1 MPTPFVHLHTHSH
14 YSLLDGAGKIDALI
28 KRAKELGMESL
39 ALTDHGAMYG
49 IIEFYEACHKAGIK
63 PILGVE
69 GYLAARTRFDREPK
83 IDQKSNHQILLAE
96 TFEGYQNLLALTS
109 EANLNGFYYKPR
121 FDLEFLATHSKGLIA
136 TSSCLAGKLPRALE
150 VSYEEGEK
158 VLRQFLD
165 IFGTKNFFL
174 ELQPHRGQEEQKTL
188 NAQLKKMAADYDLG
202 LIATNDIHYI
212 MKEDNEAQDVLIC
225 VSSGKTVNDPNR
237 LNMTAYDLSMWS
249 PEEMTEAFADTPEAI
264 SNTALI
270 ADRCTF
276 EIPMGASILPVFP
289 LPEGT
294 TDRLYLRQLCHEGI
308 MKRYNFEY
316 VPETV
321 WAENEMLSSPPNDPE
336 IPVNVRVTRRVEYEL
351 SVIEK
356 MGFESYFLIVQDF
369 LNWARTQKIAVGP
382 GRGSAAGSIVAYLTG
397 ITDIDPIYHNLIFER
412 FLNPERLSMPD
423 IDSDLEDSRRDE
435 VIQYVRR
442 RYGADK
448 VAQIIT
454 FGTMLARNAIRDV
467 GRALG
472 VSYAECDYIAKLIPS
487 GPGGMTLKE
496 ALEKIPELK
505 ALYDSNEQLAH
516 LMDIAQTLEGVS
528 RHTSVHAA
536 GVIITKE
543 PLQTYV
549 PLQRAAKDEN
559 TVITQYTGPTVE
571 HLGLLKMDFLGLS
584 NLGIIQQALRI
595 IKKTRGVE
603 IDLAG
608 LATDDILAYELLAR
622 AESTGVFQ
630 LESAGMK
637 RYLKEL
643 KPTTFEDI
651 LSMVALYRP
660 GPMDAI
666 PDFIESKHGRKKITY
681 LHPLLEPILS
691 FTYGVIVTQD
701 QVLEVARKFA
711 GFSYAEADIL
721 RKAVGKKIKSL
732 LDEQHDKFV
741 SGAVKTNGHLGVN
754 TAKAEEVWN
763 FIEPF
768 ARYGFN
774 RAHAACYA
782 MIAYQTAYLK
792 AHYPVEFMAS
802 LLTSDQNNLE
812 RIAIEIAECRDMKI
826 EVLAPDVNESFV
838 EFGAVFYKEKQEGV
852 HDSYIRFGLGAIKN
866 VGLNPS
872 DAIVKERTAGGP
884 FQDLT
889 DFLCRCSH
897 ILNKKVLENLAMAGA
912 MDCLSERQQILS
924 NIEVISGFTQQF
936 NKGRNSSQIGL
947 FGDEIEDTLRL
958 YLAECVPAD
967 QKTRLTWER
976 ELLGIYISDHPISPY
991 QAVLPGDRQPIINL
1005 HELANNDTVKICGIV
1020 MSVRKILTKKNDP
1033 MGFIALEDETGPTE
1047 VIAFPKIWAEKEKL
1061 LVPGAAIVVEGKI
1074 SRKDARGDSGGEEV
1088 KVLADVVYTLS
1099 EHAPLEGERKN
1110 VRTVTVTVP
1119 SNGDRS
1125 LLEKI
1130 KAILERHPG
1139 SIPVTLLLPTL
1150 DGHQELKISHKVA
1163 ADEGLYSRLVYM
1175 LGTEGVL
1182 FN

>member
-1 MPTPFVHLHTHSH
+1 MWQAISLKLRSDSAIINLMPTPFVHLHTHSH
-14 YSLLDGAGKIDALI
+14 YSLLDGAGKIDQLI

-49 IIEFYEACHKAGIK
+49 VIEFYEACHKAGIR

-69 GYLAARTRFDREPK
+69 GYLAARTRFDKEPK

-121 FDLEFLATHSKGLIA
+121 FDLEYLANHSKGLIA

-150 VSYEEGEK
+150 ISYEEGEK
-158 VLRQFLD
+158 VLKQFLD

-174 ELQPHRGQEEQKTL
+174 ELQPHRGQEEQKAL
-188 NAQLKKMAADYDLG
+188 NAHLKTLAKVHGLG

-212 MKEDNEAQDVLIC
+212 MKEDNEAQDVLVC

-249 PEEMTEAFADTPEAI
+249 PEAMAEAFADTPEAL
-264 SNTALI
+264 SNTVLI
-270 ADRCTF
+270 AERCNV
-276 EIPMGASILPVFP
+276 EIPMGVSILPVFP

-294 TDRLYLRQLCHEGI
+294 TDRLYLRHLCNVGI
-308 MKRYNFEY
+308 KNRYGFDY

-321 WAENEMLSSPPNDPE
+321 WDENQMLQSPPNDPA
-336 IPVNVRVTRRVEYEL
+336 IPVNIRVTRRVEYEL

-369 LNWARTQKIAVGP
+369 LNWARSQKIAVGP

-423 IDSDLEDSRRDE
+423 IDSDLEDSRREE
-435 VIQYVRR
+435 VIQYVRQ

-505 ALYDSNEQLAH
+505 TLYDSNEQLAH
-516 LMDIAQTLEGVS
+516 MMNIAQTLEGVS

-559 TVITQYTGPTVE
+559 AVITQYTGPTVE

-584 NLGIIQQALRI
+584 NLGIIQKALRI

-603 IDLAG
+603 IDLAT
-608 LATDDILAYELLAR
+608 LPTDDVLAYELLAR

-643 KPTTFEDI
+643 KPSTFEDI

-721 RKAVGKKIKSL
+721 RKAVGKKIKAL
-732 LDEQHDKFV
+732 LDEQRDKFV
-741 SGAVKTNGHLGVN
+741 TGAVTTNGHLGVN

-812 RIAIEIAECRDMKI
+812 RIAIEIAECREMKI
-826 EVLAPDVNESFV
+826 EVLPPDVNESFV
-838 EFGAVFYKEKQEGV
+838 EFGAVFYKDVKPEYT
-852 HDSYIRFGLGAIKN
+852 HDSYIRFGLGAVKN

-872 DAIVKERTAGGP
+872 EAIVNERSLFGP
-884 FQDLT
+884 FNDLT

-912 MDCLSERQQILS
+912 MDCLSERQRILS
-924 NIEVISGFTQQF
+924 NIEVISSFVQQF
-936 NKGRNSSQIGL
+936 NKGKNTTQIGL
-947 FGDEIEDTLRL
+947 F
-958 YLAECVPAD
+958 Y
-967 QKTRLTWER
+967 
-976 ELLGIYISDHPISPY
+976 H
-991 QAVLPGDRQPIINL
+991 
-1005 HELANNDTVKICGIV
+1005 
-1020 MSVRKILTKKNDP
+1020 
-1033 MGFIALEDETGPTE
+1033 
-1047 VIAFPKIWAEKEKL
+1047 
-1061 LVPGAAIVVEGKI
+1061 
-1074 SRKDARGDSGGEEV
+1074 
-1088 KVLADVVYTLS
+1088 
-1099 EHAPLEGERKN
+1099 
-1110 VRTVTVTVP
+1110 
-1119 SNGDRS
+1119 
-1125 LLEKI
+1125 
-1130 KAILERHPG
+1130 
-1139 SIPVTLLLPTL
+1139 
-1150 DGHQELKISHKVA
+1150 
-1163 ADEGLYSRLVYM
+1163 
-1175 LGTEGVL
+1175 
-1182 FN
+1182 